1 MLWMAHFLLPHRS
14 LFDIMSSMEEQMSI
28 LGGRRVAERYFVVRE
43 DMLPEAIV
51 KTIQVK
57 EMLRLGE
64 AATVHEAAERVGLSR
79 SAFYKYKDGVYTQN
93 QLQREA
99 IVTISM
105 DLDHRSG
112 VLSKVLGLVA
122 SSEGNV
128 LTIHQTIPLQGLAS
142 VIISVETSMMTKPM
156 SEMMD
161 AIRKHDGV
169 RKASIIGQG

>member
-1 MLWMAHFLLPHRS
+1 
-14 LFDIMSSMEEQMSI
+14 MED
-28 LGGRRVAERYFVVRE
+28 RYYVVRE

-57 EMLRLGE
+57 EMLRRGE

-79 SAFYKYKDGVYTQN
+79 SAFYKYKDGVYTQDH
-93 QLQREA
+93 LKRETIA
-99 IVTISM
+99 TISM

-122 SSEGNV
+122 GSEGNV
-128 LTIHQTIPLQGLAS
+128 LTIHQTIPLQGLAN
-142 VIISVETSMMTKPM
+142 VVISVDTSRMQGAM
-156 SEMMD
+156 SGFMD
-161 AIRKHDGV
+161 ALRRQGGV

>member
-1 MLWMAHFLLPHRS
+1 MT
-14 LFDIMSSMEEQMSI
+14 
-28 LGGRRVAERYFVVRE
+28 ERYFIVRE

-57 EMLRLGE
+57 EMLHRGD
-64 AATVHEAAERVGLSR
+64 AATVHEATERVGLSR

-93 QLQREA
+93 QLAREQ

-128 LTIHQTIPLQGLAS
+128 LTINQSIPLQGLAN
-142 VIISVETSMMTKPM
+142 VVISVETSLM
-156 SEMMD
+156 SGDLSELID
-161 AIRKHDGV
+161 AIKRHDGV
-169 RKASIIGQG
+169 RKVSVIGQG

>member
-1 MLWMAHFLLPHRS
+1 MT
-14 LFDIMSSMEEQMSI
+14 
-28 LGGRRVAERYFVVRE
+28 ERYFVVRE
-43 DMLPEAIV
+43 DILPEAIV

-57 EMLRLGE
+57 EMLRRGE
-64 AATVHEAAERVGLSR
+64 AATVHEATERVGLSR

-93 QLQREA
+93 QLAREQ

-128 LTIHQTIPLQGLAS
+128 LTMHQSIPLQGLAN
-142 VIISVETSMMTKPM
+142 VVISVETSLM
-156 SEMMD
+156 SGDLSELIET
-161 AIRKHDGV
+161 IRRHDGV
-169 RKASIIGQG
+169 RKIAIIGQG